1 MTSTLADD
9 AGHFRPDVFARFV
22 GNALTPDERKQFESH
37 LTGCPRCRGMLA
49 VQQRSSRGPNAITLD
64 GVNPAV
70 TRISGETTLPVGEP
84 TLPPPTF
91 DPAPRTDPPTPA
103 PGEIDATKISV
114 ADPRQNALTHTDLPR
129 PGAPAIDPLIG
140 KKLGDY
146 VVQELIARGG
156 MAAVYK
162 GVQPVIGKNVAI
174 KVMLP
179 VSAEHDFAQ
188 RMVLEA
194 QTVNAIAHP
203 NIIDIF
209 GAGALPDG
217 RPYLVM
223 EFLAGK
229 SIAEWVRRA
238 RDPIP
243 GETIVNVLEQICS
256 ALEAAHG
263 AGVVHRDIKPANIM
277 LTQLDEPIPRV
288 KVVDFGL
295 AKSGDMSLRT
305 APDVVLGTPGFVSP
319 EQITGQRATPLSD
332 LYSVGLTAWFMV
344 ARTDAYPRNEHV
356 LTTMRRQMNEEA
368 APLKGRPG
376 VSNELA
382 ALIADLCRIDPA
394 ARPQGAAAVMERLR
408 AMKPRSAVAPPP
420 GGTVRNVPVLMKEK
434 SNPRGQALS
443 IDQTAPKPTV
453 AQRKRSSVD
462 ELEALTEVP
471 LEPALRT
478 KPEPAFDPNSDKT
491 PLVLDGEQL
500 LAMAGVK
507 KNATSASTIVF
518 QDAPV
523 KNAGVAWWVWVLIAL
538 LGLALAV
545 GAAAVVS
552 G

>member
-22 GNALTPDERKQFESH
+22 GNALTTDERKQFESH

-64 GVNPAV
+64 GTNP
-70 TRISGETTLPVGEP
+70 TLTKERSSGETTLPVGEP

-91 DPAPRTDPPTPA
+91 DPAPKTDPPTP
-103 PGEIDATKISV
+103 PPFSV
-114 ADPRQNALTHTDLPR
+114 EPTRVSVPDPRQNALTHKDLP
-129 PGAPAIDPLIG
+129 PTGAPTIDPLIG

-156 MAAVYK
+156 MAAVYR
-162 GVQPVIGKNVAI
+162 GIQPVIGKSVAI

-179 VSAEHDFAQ
+179 VSTEHDFAQ

-209 GAGALPDG
+209 GAGALADG

-223 EFLAGK
+223 EFLAGR

-238 RDPIP
+238 KGPIP
-243 GETIVNVLEQICS
+243 SETLVNVLEQICS

-376 VSNELA
+376 VPDELA

-394 ARPQGAAAVMERLR
+394 ARPQGAAAVLERLR
-408 AMKPRSAVAPPP
+408 AMKPKSAVAPAP

-443 IDQTAPKPTV
+443 IDQTDPGEPKPTV

-462 ELEALTEVP
+462 EVKAVTEVP
-471 LEPALRT
+471 LEPAFRT
-478 KPEPAFDPNSDKT
+478 KPEPAFDANSDKT
-491 PLVLDGEQL
+491 PLVNDAEQL
-500 LAMAGVK
+500 LAMSGVRR
-507 KNATSASTIVF
+507 SLSPP
-518 QDAPV
+518 APQP
-523 KNAGVAWWVWVLIAL
+523 KPGVAWWVWVLVAVTV
-538 LGLALAV
+538 LALCV
-545 GAAAVVS
+545 GAAAVVL